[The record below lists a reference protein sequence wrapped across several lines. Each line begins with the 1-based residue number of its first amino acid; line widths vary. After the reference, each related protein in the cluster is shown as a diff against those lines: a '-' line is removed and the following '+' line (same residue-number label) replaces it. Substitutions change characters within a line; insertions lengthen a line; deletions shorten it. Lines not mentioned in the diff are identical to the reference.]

1 MKVFVNVKKLGKR
14 KNSIT
19 QVPYELPFA
28 PVTVRELIEQ
38 MVSLCVRDYNE
49 RMENQELL
57 KNLSIA
63 DMKEQADSG
72 KISFGVN
79 YGEKKADE
87 QQATEN
93 ALQCFEYGIFRIFC
107 GKEEWKNLN
116 ENIHLSEGSEL
127 TFIRL
132 TMLSGRM
139 W

>member
-93 ALQCFEYGIFRIFC
+93 ALQCFEDGIFRIFC